1 MSIWAH
7 IYTSEQMGQNEGH
20 LSGTLKLG
28 QMRLFSLVNLLRL
41 KDLYTHLL
49 EPVDT
54 HAATVGDSFIHL
66 RLIKSL

>member
-1 MSIWAH
+1 MTENTNKI
-7 IYTSEQMGQNEGH
+7 N
-20 LSGTLKLG
+20 K
-28 QMRLFSLVNLLRL
+28 NLLRL

-66 RLIKSL
+66 RLIKAYKAHISSDKHLNSCINYS